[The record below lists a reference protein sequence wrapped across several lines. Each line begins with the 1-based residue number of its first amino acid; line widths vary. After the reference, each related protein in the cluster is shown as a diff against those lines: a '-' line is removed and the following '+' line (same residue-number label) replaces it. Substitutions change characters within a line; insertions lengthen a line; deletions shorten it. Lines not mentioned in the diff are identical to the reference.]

1 MHVVAHAIARPTPVA
16 ALVAIAGLLALAA
29 PARATLVYV
38 KKPGAESPVVYVARD
53 DGAER
58 RRVDSGRAPAVSPD
72 GNWIAWIARDAGLDE
87 LRLQRAGGGA
97 TLLVVRSR
105 RIDAVRFSPDS
116 TIVGA
121 VLSARR
127 LRLYTLS
134 SDTVV
139 PVGSGFIHGW
149 TFSPDSKAIAWGRAS
164 DPAPEAPGDIYA
176 APIAPG
182 ARARRVTRTKDALN
196 PLWGAQGIIFDRQRS
211 RPGDAPVYNLWAI
224 QPDGS
229 GLRRITRLRIPSL
242 ASGLVPLDL
251 SADGARLLAGFTA
264 QDTLIMG
271 FTVDPQSGATRALS
285 KDAAQGLVGDDL
297 SADGTTILAHTG
309 GPNPAVAHDVVTVPY
324 AKRAKPTV
332 LAHRAADPHWSR

>member
-1 MHVVAHAIARPTPVA
+1 VAYAIALPRPVA
-16 ALVAIAGLLALAA
+16 ALVVIAGMFALAA

-38 KKPGAESPVVYVARD
+38 KKPGAESAVIYVARD
-53 DGAER
+53 DGSER

-139 PVGSGFIHGW
+139 PVGSGFIRGW
-149 TFSPDSKAIAWGRAS
+149 TFSPDSKTIAWGRAS
-164 DPAPEAPGDIYA
+164 DPAPDAPGDIYA

-196 PLWGAQGIIFDRQRS
+196 PLWGAQGVIFDRQRS

-229 GLRRITRLRIPSL
+229 GLRRITRLKIPSL

-251 SADGARLLAGFTA
+251 SADGSCLLAGFTA
-264 QDTLIMG
+264 QHTLIMG